1 MFKVDIRSKNFVD
14 INSLKSIY
22 VAIYSLL
29 FKDFNEHEFSYFI
42 VKTYKFFEK
51 YKLFFDSL
59 DFFVNPLIEVDL
71 SDLLYTLNICSN
83 YVEIE
88 INQDEFITCEGCN
101 STSVDSIEGEYICS
115 NCGYVYDTRL
125 PGIKDIEM
133 PSRMKSSYSLK
144 TNIIYAINRF
154 EGVDV
159 TIPDEEFD
167 MIQHT
172 LLKRKINFKFLQ
184 KEHIYK
190 VLKELKMTK
199 YYDCINL
206 ILYRLNGTPIKK
218 ISHKTQEILNYHMEL
233 ENVYQY
239 IDKNRINSLNIYFK
253 LYKFCRLCK
262 IDVTLDD
269 FSCMLKTEQ
278 KFAEHE
284 EIWERICKY
293 TNWDK

>member
-1 MFKVDIRSKNFVD
+1 MHKVDIHSRNFVD
-14 INSLKSIY
+14 INALKKIY
-22 VAIYSLL
+22 TDIYSSLL
-29 FKDFNEHEFSYFI
+29 KDFNEHDFSYFI
-42 VKTYKFFEK
+42 IKTYTFFEK
-51 YKLFFDSL
+51 HGLLFDAA
-59 DFFVNPLIEVDL
+59 DFFINPLIKVDL
-71 SDLLYTLNICSN
+71 SELLYILNVCSN
-83 YVEIE
+83 YTNIE
-88 INQDEFITCEGCN
+88 INQDEFITCKGCD
-101 STSVDSIEGEYICS
+101 STSIDSVDGEYICS
-115 NCGYVYDTRL
+115 HCGYIYDTRL
-125 PGIKDIEM
+125 PGIKDIEI
-133 PSRMKSSYSLK
+133 PNKMKSLCNLK

-159 TIPDEEFD
+159 IISDEEFD

-172 LLKRKINFKFLQ
+172 LMNRKINFKFLQ

-206 ILYRLNGTPIKK
+206 ILYKLNGTPIKR

-239 IDKNRINSLNIYFK
+239 IDKDRINSLNIYFK
-253 LYKFCRLCK
+253 LYKFCQLCNL
-262 IDVTLDD
+262 DVTLDD

-284 EIWERICKY
+284 QIWNRVCQY
-293 TNWDK
+293 THWK